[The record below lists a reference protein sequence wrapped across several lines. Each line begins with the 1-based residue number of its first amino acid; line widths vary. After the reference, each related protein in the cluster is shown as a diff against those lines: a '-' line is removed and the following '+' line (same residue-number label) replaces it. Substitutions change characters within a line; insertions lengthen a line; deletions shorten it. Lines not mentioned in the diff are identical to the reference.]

1 MASSTSDTYV
11 GHLKRQQAW
20 WKRLLD
26 VQAPYR
32 WNLRRLE
39 PGYMLDIGCGLGRN
53 LGHVGGHGVGVDP
66 NRACLA
72 EARAAGFTAYAP
84 EEFAA
89 SPEAA
94 VGFDSLL
101 LAHVLEHMEPEEARA
116 LVERYLGHLKPDGKV
131 ILITPQEW
139 GYASDDTHV
148 RFLDLG
154 ALTALAEELG
164 LTVTRAFS
172 FPFPRWMGRL
182 FKYNEFVLVARRR

>member
-1 MASSTSDTYV
+1 MASSTSDAYV
-11 GHLKRQQAW
+11 SHLKRQQAW

-32 WNLRRLE
+32 WNLRRLQ

-53 LGHVGGHGVGVDP
+53 LAHVGGHGVGIDP
-66 NRACLA
+66 NRACLKA
-72 EARAAGFTAYAP
+72 AAGAGFTVYAP
-84 EEFAA
+84 EDFAV

-94 VGFDSLL
+94 GKFDSLL
-101 LAHVLEHMEPEEARA
+101 VAHVLEHLPADEAKA
-116 LVERYLGHLKPDGKV
+116 LVDRYLGYLKPGGKV

-148 RFLDLG
+148 RFLDLA
-154 ALTALAEELG
+154 ALKALAEELG
-164 LTVTRAFS
+164 LTVASASS

-182 FKYNEFVLVARRR
+182 FKYNEFVLVALRA